1 MLVPRLLGGKV
12 GKKSPKRKEGTSS
25 EWSVEETV
33 YRQRDG
39 STLWQADANCQE
51 HRILVWGQ
59 SQSGVWRAVS
69 RMADRIQ
76 REN

>member
-1 MLVPRLLGGKV
+1 MVVPRLLGGEL
-12 GKKSPKRKEGTSS
+12 GKKSQKRREDTPPELSAA
-25 EWSVEETV
+25 ETV

-39 STLWQADANCQE
+39 STLWQIDANCQE
-51 HRILVWGQ
+51 HRLLVWGQ

-76 REN
+76 KED